1 MPLTNTSPFRWPLT
15 IVLSILVLVWLFI
28 EKELISG
35 LFLTAPPVGFGAN
48 VKFFVL
54 ILVISC
60 LLLFFS
66 IYMGVFHSHQ
76 VSFKHAHTVKIPELT
91 SELQNQ
97 LIFGICF
104 GFLAAV
110 FCSLIF
116 VLYEG
121 ELPTQ
126 FMLHQQIL
134 ANLHPSL
141 ILLGAFSGGLI
152 LLWGILLPILQ
163 LFTRLSH
170 TNITS
175 VSNYQIVV
183 SVILAGLLMSGLFLG
198 IATVLAGGWSSGLT
212 VFITIITSI
221 ISIILGCL
229 YWLIGFESSLIANV
243 TFCFVV
249 SYLAN
254 IFS

>member
-1 MPLTNTSPFRWPLT
+1 MSLTKTSPFRWPLT

-28 EKELISG
+28 EKELISD

-60 LLLFFS
+60 LLLFYS
-66 IYMGVFHSHQ
+66 IYMGVFHTCKM
-76 VSFKHAHTVKIPELT
+76 SFKHVFNTKSSELT
-91 SELQNQ
+91 GELQNQ

-134 ANLHPSL
+134 ANLKPSL

-163 LFTRLSH
+163 LVTRLSG
-170 TNITS
+170 TDIATG
-175 VSNYQIVV
+175 SNYQIIV
-183 SVILAGLLMSGLFLG
+183 SVVLAGLIMSGLFLS
-198 IATVLAGGWSSGLT
+198 IATVLAGGWSSGLA

-229 YWLIGFESSLIANV
+229 YWLVGFESALIANV

-249 SYLAN
+249 SYLAS

>member
-1 MPLTNTSPFRWPLT
+1 MSLTNTSPFRWPLT

-28 EKELISG
+28 EKEMISG
-35 LFLTAPPVGFGAN
+35 LFLTAPPVGFGAD
-48 VKFFVL
+48 VRFLVL
-54 ILVISC
+54 ILFTSC
-60 LLLFFS
+60 LWLFFS
-66 IYMGVFHSHQ
+66 IYMGVFYSHQ
-76 VSFKHAHTVKIPELT
+76 TRFKHTHTVKFSELT
-91 SELQNQ
+91 GELQNQ

-116 VLYEG
+116 VLYED
-121 ELPTQ
+121 ELPAQ

-141 ILLGAFSGGLI
+141 ILLGAISGALI
-152 LLWGILLPILQ
+152 LLWGIFLPILQ
-163 LFTRLSH
+163 LLSRLSH
-170 TNITS
+170 IS
-175 VSNYQIVV
+175 IASGSKYQIIT
-183 SVILAGLLMSGLFLG
+183 SVILAGLIMSGLFLS

-212 VFITIITSI
+212 LFITIITSI

-229 YWLIGFESSLIANV
+229 YWLVGFESSLIANV

-249 SYLAN
+249 SYLAS

>member
-1 MPLTNTSPFRWPLT
+1 MFLMKTSPFRWPLT
-15 IVLSILVLVWLFI
+15 IVLSMLVLVWLFI
-28 EKELISG
+28 EKEMISG
-35 LFLTAPPVGFGAN
+35 LFLTAPPVGFGAD
-48 VKFFVL
+48 VRFL
-54 ILVISC
+54 ILILLISC
-60 LLLFFS
+60 LWLFFS
-66 IYMGVFHSHQ
+66 IYMGVFYSHQ
-76 VSFKHAHTVKIPELT
+76 TRFKHTHTVKLSELT

-121 ELPTQ
+121 ELPTR

-141 ILLGAFSGGLI
+141 ILLGAFTGGLI
-152 LLWGILLPILQ
+152 LLWGILLPVLQ
-163 LFTRLSH
+163 LFTRLNH
-170 TNITS
+170 TSIAS
-175 VSNYQIVV
+175 FSNYQVV
-183 SVILAGLLMSGLFLG
+183 AAVILAGLIMSGLFLS
-198 IATVLAGGWSSGLT
+198 IAAILAGEWSSGLT